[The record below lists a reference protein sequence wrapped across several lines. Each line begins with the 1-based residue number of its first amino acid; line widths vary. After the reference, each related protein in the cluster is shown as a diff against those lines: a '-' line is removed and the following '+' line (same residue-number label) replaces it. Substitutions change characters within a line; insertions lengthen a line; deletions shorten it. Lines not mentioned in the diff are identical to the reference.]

1 MRAVRLS
8 RAVGPHVG
16 RFHGVSRALISGKSG
31 QNTDKNASETPE
43 KLVPNAINGAPDPDF
58 WFCGAETGPYRS
70 TLETKNRGLVG
81 HFVAISYSRPVL
93 TVSDIELILKKNSKT
108 LINGIRDLAPRD
120 NPQF

>member
-16 RFHGVSRALISGKSG
+16 RCKGASRASISGILG

-43 KLVPNAINGAPDPDF
+43 KPVPNAINGAPDPDF

-81 HFVAISYSRPVL
+81 HFIAVSYSRPVL
-93 TVSDIELILKKNSKT
+93 TVSDIELVLKRTVK
-108 LINGIRDLAPRD
+108 R
-120 NPQF
+120 